1 MAFFVN
7 LRENI
12 YFRLSMRKMM
22 EKVGLDRKGF
32 DTLFE
37 LYYGELTYFVYS
49 FVNDKEV
56 AKDLVHDLFLNLWQN
71 RRQIDPSLSVKS
83 YLFRIARNYAFNY
96 LKHLK
101 VIATNERDVIE
112 TYELAGQDTE
122 ELESRLERV
131 RRLFEKL
138 PEKQKEVVF
147 KTHINREQV
156 IDQYRICDVF
166 VCSSKKEA
174 YPVVAHEAG
183 ATGMPIISTDVGI
196 YKKITGRYYFA
207 FYAGKASFEIKKSF
221 LEKSCFLLSPVFY
234 GSLYCVK
241 TIIDDRVYTRRL

>member
-1 MAFFVN
+1 M
-7 LRENI
+7 
-12 YFRLSMRKMM
+12 
-22 EKVGLDRKGF
+22 
-32 DTLFE
+32 
-37 LYYGELTYFVYS
+37 YS

-131 RRLFEKL
+131 RRLLKSCRKSRKKL
-138 PEKQKEVVF
+138 CLNVVLRG
-147 KTHINREQV
+147 N
-156 IDQYRICDVF
+156 Y
-166 VCSSKKEA
+166 
-174 YPVVAHEAG
+174 
-183 ATGMPIISTDVGI
+183 
-196 YKKITGRYYFA
+196 TGRRR
-207 FYAGKASFEIKKSF
+207 KKC
-221 LEKSCFLLSPVFY
+221 KSR
-234 GSLYCVK
+234 K
-241 TIIDDRVYTRRL
+241 IR

>member
-49 FVNDKEV
+49 FVYDKEV

-147 KTHINREQV
+147 KCCIEGKLYRETAQEM
-156 IDQYRICDVF
+156 Q
-166 VCSSKKEA
+166 
-174 YPVVAHEAG
+174 
-183 ATGMPIISTDVGI
+183 ISENT
-196 YKKITGRYYFA
+196 
-207 FYAGKASFEIKKSF
+207 
-221 LEKSCFLLSPVFY
+221 
-234 GSLYCVK
+234 VK
-241 TIIDDRVYTRRL
+241 THLLRAMKFFRQE

>member
-1 MAFFVN
+1 MAIFVN

-147 KTHINREQV
+147 KCCIEG
-156 IDQYRICDVF
+156 
-166 VCSSKKEA
+166 KL
-174 YPVVAHEAG
+174 YPETAQE
-183 ATGMPIISTDVGI
+183 MQISENT
-196 YKKITGRYYFA
+196 
-207 FYAGKASFEIKKSF
+207 
-221 LEKSCFLLSPVFY
+221 
-234 GSLYCVK
+234 VK
-241 TIIDDRVYTRRL
+241 THLLRAMKFFRQELRGDIILLFMLVKRRLK

>member
-147 KTHINREQV
+147 KCCIEGKLYRETAQEMQISENTV
-156 IDQYRICDVF
+156 KNSFVEGNEVF
-166 VCSSKKEA
+166 PSR
-174 YPVVAHEAG
+174 
-183 ATGMPIISTDVGI
+183 
-196 YKKITGRYYFA
+196 ITGRYYFA
-207 FYAGKASFEIKKSF
+207 FHAGKASFEIKKSF

>member
-71 RRQIDPSLSVKS
+71 RRQIDPSVIMLS
-83 YLFRIARNYAFNY
+83 
-96 LKHLK
+96 
-101 VIATNERDVIE
+101 
-112 TYELAGQDTE
+112 
-122 ELESRLERV
+122 
-131 RRLFEKL
+131 
-138 PEKQKEVVF
+138 
-147 KTHINREQV
+147 
-156 IDQYRICDVF
+156 
-166 VCSSKKEA
+166 
-174 YPVVAHEAG
+174 
-183 ATGMPIISTDVGI
+183 II
-196 YKKITGRYYFA
+196 
-207 FYAGKASFEIKKSF
+207 
-221 LEKSCFLLSPVFY
+221 
-234 GSLYCVK
+234 
-241 TIIDDRVYTRRL
+241 